1 MNGMI
6 PERQSVATKRD
17 IIKEVSEKC
26 ELTQTEVKD
35 IVQAAFDSIVASL
48 VSGEKVE
55 IRNFGVFIVKDRAQR
70 RARNPR
76 TGEEVVVPP
85 KKVVVFKPGRL
96 MEARIR

>member
-1 MNGMI
+1 M
-6 PERQSVATKRD
+6 ATKRD

-26 ELTQTEVKD
+26 KLTQTEVKD

-55 IRNFGVFIVKDRAQR
+55 IRNFGVFVVKERAQR

>member
-1 MNGMI
+1 M
-6 PERQSVATKRD
+6 ATKRD

-26 ELTQTEVKD
+26 KLTQTEVKD

-55 IRNFGVFIVKDRAQR
+55 IRNFGVFVVKERAQR

-76 TGEEVVVPP
+76 TGEEVVVTP